1 MSKIHVLILLLAF
14 AVILSPDFAR
24 AQSLPRVYVEA
35 RFGTLHI
42 PAGGFLEV
50 GEGNHFN
57 FGGLFAYR
65 PSVEE
70 DYFWNRFTGRLSLD
84 GAGIGGE
91 DISSGIRTRE
101 RFYLLNFAVGLD
113 LVQSERGALTVHGGA
128 AVSRNSLVLQGFSQF
143 GGSLGTGGFVDAC
156 NAFQQDVCDSNWGLL
171 GNYGIAGRF
180 SPVESWQFFFIGAD
194 FTRYAGDKNQFVI
207 TTGISF

>member
-1 MSKIHVLILLLAF
+1 MSRTHFLIALFAL
-14 AVILSPDFAR
+14 AVILSPGFAR
-24 AQSLPRVYVEA
+24 AQALPRVYVEG

-42 PAGGFLEV
+42 PAGGFLDV

-65 PSVEE
+65 PSVEQ

-91 DISSGIRTRE
+91 DISSGFRTRE

-113 LVQSERGALTVHGGA
+113 LVQAERGAFTIHGGNA
-128 AVSRNSLVLQGFSQF
+128 ISRNSLVLQGFSQF

-156 NAFQQDVCDSNWGLL
+156 SSFQQDVCASNWGLL
-171 GNYGIAGRF
+171 GNYGIAARF
-180 SPVESWQFFFIGAD
+180 APVESWTSFFVGAD
-194 FTRYAGDKNQFVI
+194 YTRYAGRKNQFVV
-207 TTGISF
+207 TTGLAF

>member
-1 MSKIHVLILLLAF
+1 MSKTHVLTALLAL
-14 AVILSPDFAR
+14 AVILTPDFAR

-65 PSVEE
+65 PSVQP
-70 DYFWNRFTGRLSLD
+70 DYFLNRLTGRLSLD

-91 DISSGIRTRE
+91 DISSGFRTRE
-101 RFYLLNFAVGLD
+101 RFYLLNFALGLD
-113 LVQSERGALTVHGGA
+113 VVQSDRGALTVHGGTA
-128 AVSRNSLVLQGFSQF
+128 LSRNSLVLQGFSQF

-156 NAFQQDVCDSNWGLL
+156 SSFRDVCESNWGLL

-180 SPVESWQFFFIGAD
+180 SPVESWQYFFIGAD
-194 FTRYAGDKNQFVI
+194 FTRFAGDKNQFVI
-207 TTGISF
+207 TTGIAF